1 MKNKYTIYRM
11 VYSNLNSAV
20 FYKDVSTIDPEDS
33 GHKATLYEMDASGK
47 RVLVVL
53 GKAKHQFIQRNIVF
67 FPIYLVVH
75 NKVRAQIGVV
85 EIPKD
90 NVIGIVQDNGEVD
103 VSQLSPPLLYGFVN
117 ELFIDRSGS
126 DAELFLKTQER
137 MENEAI
143 SNKETD
149 DQKPDEDKDDYDEED
164 EVMKVKISSSQ
175 MSKESE
181 KASETLKEGIFEV
194 DQKVKPPASLQE
206 ETEDDAA
213 QHKRNFKS
221 TTHTNWVEKFMKNNH
236 YDIHEVENNGDCLFA
251 VIRDAFK
258 QIGQTTT
265 VAKLRAILAKEVTEE
280 QFQEYRT
287 LFLDLDGTVREYD
300 KELNDIKQTIE
311 KDLNA
316 RAKKAH
322 DDKVVLS
329 KILSETNRLTSE
341 YKRILQDKRDV
352 KTIIA
357 ENVGNMA
364 SVDTLEKF
372 REFIQTTSYWADSW
386 SIATLERVLRIKLII
401 LSQRAYLDGDFD
413 GVMNCGE
420 IDPEIQQE
428 GTFHPKHYIMT
439 TFSGDHYRLITYKH
453 KRIFDFHEIPYHV
466 KALIINKCLER
477 SSGAFYVIPEFRKLK
492 SRMGIDEDEGTPV
505 EEPNILTDEY
515 DPKIVFEFYA
525 KSAATKPGKGTNEKI
540 PANKRSLFTDLGR
553 ITNWRRKL
561 DDDWTEAPFELQNK
575 KWASVEHYYQYAK
588 FRKHNPDYAELFSLD
603 SDNAISKD
611 VDLAKSAGSK
621 SGKAT
626 GKAKAKVKG
635 DLLLRPKG
643 IEIDP
648 DFYGQRSEQE
658 RIDAIRAKFMKNE
671 DMKQLLLATRDA
683 KLTHYNHGAPADVD
697 HIMMSVRKEVA
708 R

>member
-1 MKNKYTIYRM
+1 M

-20 FYKDVSTIDPEDS
+20 FYKDVSTIDPEDN
-33 GHKATLYEMDASGK
+33 GHKAILYEMDAYGK

-75 NKVRAQIGVV
+75 HKVRAQIGVV

-90 NVIGIVQDNGEVD
+90 KVIEIVQDDGEVD

-117 ELFIDRSGS
+117 DLFIDRSGS
-126 DAELFLKTQER
+126 DAELFLKTRENMER
-137 MENEAI
+137 EKEKEKEKEKEEETEPEDENVPE
-143 SNKETD
+143 E
-149 DQKPDEDKDDYDEED
+149 EEYDEED
-164 EVMKVKISSSQ
+164 EVMKVKVSSSQ
-175 MSKESE
+175 KSKESE
-181 KASETLKEGIFEV
+181 KARETLKEGIFEV
-194 DQKVKPPASLQE
+194 DQKVKLPASLQE

-221 TTHTNWVEKFMKNNH
+221 TAHTNWVEKFMKNNH

-258 QIGQTTT
+258 QIGQITT
-265 VAKLRAILAKEVTEE
+265 VAKLRAILAKEVTEDV
-280 QFQEYRT
+280 FQEYRA

-300 KELNDIKQTIE
+300 KELKDIKRTIE
-311 KDLNA
+311 KDLNL
-316 RAKKAH
+316 RAKKAR
-322 DDKVVLS
+322 DDKVILS
-329 KILSETNRLTSE
+329 KILSETNRLTAD

-352 KTIIA
+352 KTIID

-364 SVDTLEKF
+364 AVDTLEKF
-372 REFIQTTSYWADSW
+372 REYIQTTSYWADNW
-386 SIATLERVLRIKLII
+386 SIATLERVLRIKFII
-401 LSQRAYLDGDFD
+401 LSQRAYLDDDFD
-413 GVMNCGE
+413 GVLNCGE

-428 GTFHPKHYIMT
+428 GTFRPKHYIIT
-439 TFSGDHYRLITYKH
+439 TFSGDHYRLITYKN
-453 KRIFDFHEIPYHV
+453 KRIFDFHEIPYHI

-477 SSGAFYVIPEFRKLK
+477 SSGSFYVIPEFRKLK
-492 SRMGIDEDEGTPV
+492 SRMGIDEDEGAPL
-505 EEPNILTDEY
+505 EEPHILTDEY

-540 PANKRSLFTDLGR
+540 PSNKRSVFTDLGR
-553 ITNWRRKL
+553 ISNWRRKL
-561 DDDWTEAPFELQNK
+561 DDDWTEAPFELNDK
-575 KWASVEHYYQYAK
+575 KWASVEHYYQGAK
-588 FRKHNPDYAELFSLD
+588 FRKHNPEYTELFSLNSD
-603 SDNAISKD
+603 SAISKD

-626 GKAKAKVKG
+626 GKAKSKVKG

-658 RIDAIRAKFMKNE
+658 RIDAVRAKFTKNE

-683 KLTHYNHGAPADVD
+683 KLMHYNHGAPADVD
-697 HIMMSVRKEVA
+697 HILMSVRKEIS

>member
-1 MKNKYTIYRM
+1 M

-20 FYKDVSTIDPEDS
+20 FYKDVSTIDPEDN
-33 GHKATLYEMDASGK
+33 GHKATLYEMDALGK
-47 RVLVVL
+47 RVLIVI

-75 NKVRAQIGVV
+75 NKVRAQIGIV

-90 NVIGIVQDNGEVD
+90 KVIAILHDDGEVD
-103 VSQLSPPLLYGFVN
+103 VSQLPPPLLYSFVN

-126 DAELFLKTQER
+126 DVELFLKTQHKMASQIE
-137 MENEAI
+137 EEKQKDA
-143 SNKETD
+143 D
-149 DQKPDEDKDDYDEED
+149 DDDYDEED
-164 EVMKVKISSSQ
+164 EAMKVKVSTSQ
-175 MSKESE
+175 KSPESE
-181 KASETLKEGIFEV
+181 KARETLKEGVFEV
-194 DQKVKPPASLQE
+194 DHKVKPQPSLQE

-221 TTHTNWVEKFMKNNH
+221 TAHTNWVEKFMKNNQ
-236 YDIHEVENNGDCLFA
+236 YDIHEVESNGDCLFA

-258 QIGQTTT
+258 QIGQITT
-265 VAKLRAILAKEVTEE
+265 VAKLRAILAKEVTEDI
-280 QFQEYRT
+280 FQEYRT
-287 LFLDLDGTVREYD
+287 LYLDLDGTIREYD
-300 KELNDIKQTIE
+300 KELKDIKHTIE
-311 KDLNA
+311 KDLNI
-316 RAKKAH
+316 RAKKSR
-322 DDKVVLS
+322 DDKVILS
-329 KILSETNRLTSE
+329 KILSETNRLSAD

-352 KTIIA
+352 KTIID
-357 ENVGNMA
+357 ENVGKMA
-364 SVDTLEKF
+364 TIDTLEKF
-372 REFIQTTSYWADSW
+372 REYIQTPSYWADNW

-420 IDPEIQQE
+420 VDPEIQQE
-428 GTFHPKHYIMT
+428 GTFHPKHYIIT

-453 KRIFDFHEIPYHV
+453 KRIFDFHEIPYHI
-466 KALIINKCLER
+466 KALVINKCLER
-477 SSGAFYVIPEFRKLK
+477 SSGAFYAIPEFRKLK
-492 SRMGIDEDEGTPV
+492 SRMGIDEDEGTPI
-505 EEPNILTDEY
+505 EEPDILTNEY
-515 DPKIVFEFYA
+515 DPSIVFEFYT

-540 PANKRSLFTDLGR
+540 PANKRSVFTDLGR
-553 ITNWRRKL
+553 ISNWRRKL
-561 DDDWTEAPFELQNK
+561 DDDWTEAPFELNDK
-575 KWASVEHYYQYAK
+575 KWASVEHYYQAAK
-588 FRKHNPDYAELFSLD
+588 FRKHNPDFAELFSLN

-626 GKAKAKVKG
+626 GKAKSKVKG

-658 RIDAIRAKFMKNE
+658 RINAVRAKFTKNE
-671 DMKQLLLATRDA
+671 DMKQLLLSTRDA
-683 KLTHYNHGAPADVD
+683 KLMHYNHGAPADVD
-697 HIMMSVRKEVA
+697 HILMSVRKEIT